1 MWLRWCV
8 AYLMLCLLVA
18 APTARAQNE
27 EEPPPG
33 LEEPELGSGK
43 LGREEALALLAQP
56 LPDAASAADAR
67 YALLQRQARAA
78 QALDERAR
86 YIELLAALAQA
97 GRGRPGGEDWIR
109 HYLSAE
115 FIWGSSGKALAA
127 CETFIADAGLS
138 LPTRAAVALR
148 QSYFSAQG
156 HDRHVLARLW
166 SRAATLSSAAIKEL
180 ALADPPA
187 AQRMQIERLQ
197 VRAEVERWD
206 GDLAGAVASLRE
218 AVRLGQQLVQQL
230 RALRGA
236 APGSRDPAVLDA
248 YGWLDGSMG
257 MLCYALVRQGRA
269 PEAVAVAQDQLAL
282 WRAGQLS
289 DSLGARW
296 NYRLAMGLVATQRYE
311 PGLAAAQLA
320 EQMLQRAGASAA
332 SHTRWMARQ
341 EQLRALIG
349 LRRWA
354 EADAIYRDF
363 LASLPDDGLA
373 RQRASDWRLRALLAA
388 KNGRLEEALETVE
401 RMLAFRL
408 RLYGSAHPQTQ
419 EAAGVRA
426 LVRLMRGE
434 LAGALSDYEALFA
447 ATLDSPG
454 GWLDLDL
461 RGVRGY
467 VLGLALE
474 EFMQFVAERALKGLP
489 VEPAWSERAL
499 QIADRTQLGSTQRAL
514 SDSTARVLA
523 ATPALRAMLNEEQGL
538 RSAAAAQAS
547 SMAASLTQED
557 RMRRSMSGEAWKAL
571 PDTERKAQREAL
583 AQLREQIKA
592 QQAVVL
598 AARAALQA
606 QRDKVGQAFPAYADL
621 VTPATPRAA
630 QLLSLLRPGE
640 ALLLVQPL
648 ERATLVWL
656 LGPGTQSRFHASAVT
671 AAGWAE
677 RVAALRRQLDL
688 GSAGKLLPLPA
699 AGLHEV
705 YRELLEPL
713 RPDWRELRSLMVA
726 SDGALAGL
734 PFAALLSAPSAPAA
748 AQQPWL
754 VRRVALTQ
762 LPAAS
767 ALHSLRRAGARPL
780 AAKALIGFG
789 DPAFQFEGQ
798 PAAAGRSLDARAA
811 RYDAEWGF
819 RYGEIPALPE
829 TRQEL
834 LALAAVL
841 GADASADLLLGAQA
855 TREAVLQAPLAD
867 RRVVAFATHGLMPGE
882 LPGVSKPAL
891 AMAASADPHASPL
904 LELDDV
910 LSLRLNAQTVLLSAC
925 NTAAGER
932 GRAAMSGL
940 VRGFFFAG
948 TRSVLAT
955 HWAVESASAAALSA
969 ASFKHQAAA
978 SRAEALRLAQLAL
991 IEGELGGGRWT
1002 HPFYWA
1008 GYALFGDPQQ

>member
-1 MWLRWCV
+1 MNVKGALI
-8 AYLMLCLLVA
+8 LLLA
-18 APTARAQNE
+18 LAG
-27 EEPPPG
+27 PPAWPQADEDPLPG
-33 LEEPELGSGK
+33 LEGPDLQGAAIGPA
-43 LGREEALALLAQP
+43 EARALLAEP
-56 LPDAASAADAR
+56 LPDAATAADAR

-86 YIELLAALAQA
+86 YIEVLAALAQA

-127 CETFIADAGLS
+127 CEAHIADTTLS

-148 QSYFSAQG
+148 QSYFIAQG
-156 HDRHVLARLW
+156 NDRSMLARLW
-166 SRAATLSSAAIKEL
+166 SRADSLSSAAIKEL

-197 VRAEVERWD
+197 VRSELERWE
-206 GDLAGAVASLRE
+206 GNLAGAVASLRE
-218 AVRLGQQLVQQL
+218 AVRLGQQLVQQV
-230 RALRGA
+230 RTQRGA
-236 APGSRDPAVLDA
+236 SAGSHDPAVLDA

-269 PEAVAVAQDQLAL
+269 PEAVVVAQDNLAL

-289 DSLGARW
+289 ESLGARW
-296 NYRLAMGLVATQRYE
+296 NYRLAMGLVATQHYE

-332 SHTRWMARQ
+332 SHTRWLARQ

-354 EADAIYRDF
+354 EADAIYREF

-388 KNGRLEEALETVE
+388 KNGRLDEALETVE
-401 RMLAFRL
+401 RVLAFRL

-426 LVRLMRGE
+426 VVRLMRGE
-434 LAGALSDYEALFA
+434 VAAALSDYEALFA

-467 VLGLALE
+467 VLGLALD
-474 EFMQFVAERALKGLP
+474 EFMQFVADRALKGLP

-523 ATPALRAMLNEEQGL
+523 ATPALRGMLNEEQGL

-547 SMAASLTQED
+547 TLAASLVQED
-557 RMRRSMSGEAWKAL
+557 RMRRGMSGEARKAL
-571 PDTERKAQREAL
+571 PDAERKVQREAL
-583 AQLREQIKA
+583 AKLREQIKA
-592 QQAVVL
+592 QQALVL
-598 AARAALQA
+598 GARAALQA

-630 QLLSLLRPGE
+630 QLLALLRPGE

-656 LGPGTQSRFHASAVT
+656 LGPGAQSRFHASAVP

-688 GSAGKLLPLPA
+688 GSARAVPDLPS

-705 YRELLEPL
+705 YRELLAPL
-713 RPDWRELRSLMVA
+713 RPDWRELRSLIVA

-734 PFAALLSAPSAPAA
+734 PFAALLTAPSAPAA
-748 AQQPWL
+748 EQPPWL
-754 VRRVALTQ
+754 ARRVALTQ

-767 ALHSLRRAGARPL
+767 ALHTLRRGGVRPL
-780 AAKALIGFG
+780 AAKALFGFG
-789 DPAFQFEGQ
+789 DPAFQFDG
-798 PAAAGRSLDARAA
+798 PAAAAGRALSAGAT

-834 LALAAVL
+834 LALADIL
-841 GADASADLLLGAQA
+841 GADASTDLLLGARA
-855 TREAVLQAPLAD
+855 TREAVLRAPLAD

-882 LPGVSKPAL
+882 LPGISKPAL
-891 AMAASADPHASPL
+891 AMAASADAHASPL

-932 GRAAMSGL
+932 GGAAMSGL

-955 HWAVESASAAALSA
+955 HWAVESTSAAALSA
-969 ASFKHQAAA
+969 ASFKFQAGA

-991 IEGELGGGRWT
+991 IEGQLGGGRWT